1 MAGFNNLINT
11 PVPFTVPNGGTGAQ
25 TFTANGILLGNGTG
39 AVSASSALTNGQLLI
54 GDTSSAPVAAT
65 LTAGT
70 GISISNGAGSITI
83 TNTAAAG
90 GLATVNQTTASVTMA
105 INTQFINTSSGNAQ
119 VTYTLPS
126 TAAQGSIFR
135 IVGVTG
141 NTGGWVLQCASGQT
155 AWVGNV
161 ACSAAG
167 TWTSGAATDVIS
179 FICTVAN
186 TVFVAFDGATQDL
199 AYT

>member
-1 MAGFNNLINT
+1 MAGFGNLLNLAFPISAAL
-11 PVPFTVPNGGTGAQ
+11 GGSGVASP
-25 TFTANGILLGNGTG
+25 TAHGILVAEG
-39 AVSASSALTNGQLLI
+39 SSAFNPIVLSAGQVLI
-54 GDTSSAPVAAT
+54 GTTSGDPSAAA

-70 GISISNGAGSITI
+70 GISISSVSGSITI
-83 TNTAAAG
+83 TNTSASG
-90 GLATVNQTTASVTMA
+90 GLATVNQTGSSVTMA
-105 INTQFINTSSGNAQ
+105 VNTQYINTSSGNAQ
-119 VTYTLPS
+119 VTYTFPA

-141 NTGGWVLQCASGQT
+141 NTGGWVAQLASGQT
-155 AWVGNV
+155 AWVGNSV
-161 ACSAAG
+161 CSTAG
-167 TWTSGAATDVIS
+167 TWTSGNATDVIS